1 MPKASSVRFAQKGTA
16 STPYQDPR
24 ARPASYNRDHVAMRS
39 NWTFIGEFFARV
51 QAADTRAHAAEAR
64 EQQALAANRS
74 LKFHLEQAMHKIH
87 RYEKRE
93 IDGGRQQVIE
103 YQMQMGKIRPIN
115 TSPPC
120 VSSAVD
126 KAPEEHQ
133 SVVESTETDAEVAL
147 ENGGDRDTA

>member
-1 MPKASSVRFAQKGTA
+1 MVRTSQ
-16 STPYQDPR
+16 
-24 ARPASYNRDHVAMRS
+24 RPQSNPDNEKEHMEFCAHCQQCSERS

-126 KAPEEHQ
+126 RAPEEHQ
-133 SVVESTETDAEVAL
+133 TVVESTETDAEVAL